1 MKNYFSAKFFQGI
14 ILSHCAKLSA
24 IFLKGQR
31 YAKSPDDDGKQT
43 LFGKQRSI
51 YLPTQVT
58 TEKKCEAILFLSL
71 KTNLYTLKDKYDDV
85 NLNAHCC
92 QVKIPNLC
100 TNKPTNH
107 KPRSKMWC
115 LSKLGN
121 DDAKIGNDADPFG
134 STVHEC
140 TNPKNKEQQMPH
152 LDY

>member
-1 MKNYFSAKFFQGI
+1 MHDSDRITLPERLLAKYANYCGSVAWV
-14 ILSHCAKLSA
+14 HTMPVA

-107 KPRSKMWC
+107 KPRSKM
-115 LSKLGN
+115 
-121 DDAKIGNDADPFG
+121 
-134 STVHEC
+134 
-140 TNPKNKEQQMPH
+140 
-152 LDY
+152 